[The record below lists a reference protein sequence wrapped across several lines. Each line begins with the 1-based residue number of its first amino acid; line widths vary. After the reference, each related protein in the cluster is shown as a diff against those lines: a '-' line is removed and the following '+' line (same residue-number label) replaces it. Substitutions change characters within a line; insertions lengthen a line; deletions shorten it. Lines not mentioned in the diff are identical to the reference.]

1 MLNRH
6 KAYLTQF
13 SRTEDL
19 NKRIY
24 SRNNPSQNLMIPIP
38 FRSIET
44 RTTMPVPLKM
54 EDTEKIICPN
64 ENVFIPGNDSGT
76 YYNGYASSIDVD
88 SILKNIDKHMETDAN
103 IFNSYVPNT
112 NSDLYL
118 ENYNTD
124 VVDKEQLST
133 TEGIK
138 INISNKRFNNHTRQQ
153 LKDT

>member
-1 MLNRH
+1 MLNRY

-19 NKRIY
+19 NNRIY
-24 SRNNPSQNLMIPIP
+24 SRNNPSQNLMMHIP

-44 RTTMPVPLKM
+44 RTTLPVPIKM
-54 EDTEKIICPN
+54 EDTEKITCPD

-76 YYNGYASSIDVD
+76 YYTGYASSIDVD

-103 IFNSYVPNT
+103 IFNTYVPNS

-124 VVDKEQLST
+124 VEKEELHT
-133 TEGIK
+133 TGGKK